1 MKKQCII
8 FYLFCFVFLQN
19 GYCGGVF
26 ELPYFISEA
35 REIMDELNKELM
47 SLDISKDINLSRP
60 VILGYLPHSVRY
72 GYERAMYIINNP
84 IDDSID
90 SNIPLQAFISR
101 NDNNIL
107 NTDGVENSPQPII
120 NKAREEATLIIN
132 LIREYKAG
140 KINMKINSFGSY
152 MITYLGTVAYYYK
165 NNTNR
170 NIQNYN
176 Q

>member
-8 FYLFCFVFLQN
+8 FCLFCFIFLQN
-19 GYCGGVF
+19 GYCGGIA
-26 ELPYFISEA
+26 ELPYFISETS
-35 REIMDELNKELM
+35 EIMDELNKEIM

-60 VILGYLPHSVRY
+60 VNLGYLPHSVRY

-84 IDDSID
+84 VDDSMD
-90 SNIPLQAFISR
+90 SNITLQAFISR
-101 NDNNIL
+101 NDNNII
-107 NTDGVENSPQPII
+107 NTYDVENSPQPII
-120 NKAREEATLIIN
+120 NKTREEATLIIN
-132 LIREYKAG
+132 LIREYKSG
-140 KINMKINSFGSY
+140 KINMKNNSFGSY

-165 NNTNR
+165 NVNRR

>member
-1 MKKQCII
+1 MKKQSII
-8 FYLFCFVFLQN
+8 FYLFCFILLQK
-19 GYCGGVF
+19 GYCGGVS
-26 ELPYFISEA
+26 ELPYFISETK
-35 REIMDELNKELM
+35 EIMDELNKELM
-47 SLDISKDINLSRP
+47 SLDISKDLNLSRP
-60 VILGYLPHSVRY
+60 VVLGYLPHSVRY
-72 GYERAMYIINNP
+72 GYERAMYIIYNP
-84 IDDSID
+84 VDDSID
-90 SNIPLQAFISR
+90 SNITLQAFISR

-107 NTDGVENSPQPII
+107 NADDVENSPQPII
-120 NKAREEATLIIN
+120 NKTREEATLIIN

-165 NNTNR
+165 NVNRR